1 MELLRPG
8 FAGKNQAGSGDWRK
22 GSAEMRVE
30 MNFEVCGYEL
40 KKKEELSELKSTG
53 LVYRHKKTGAR
64 VAVLSNEDDNKVFSI
79 GFRTPP
85 KDSTGVAHIIEHTVL
100 CGSEKF
106 PAKDPFIELAK
117 GSLNTF
123 LNAMTYPDKTL
134 YPIASCNDK
143 DFANLMHVYL
153 DAVFYPMI
161 QKKEEI
167 FKQEG
172 WHYELEDPEGEI
184 TYNGVV
190 YNEMKGAFSSPEQT
204 LYRLIQQS
212 VLPDTCY
219 GVESGGDPDF
229 IPDLAY
235 EDYLGFYKKYY
246 HPSNSYIYLYG
257 DMDVEER
264 LTWIDENYLGHFE
277 GQPADSE
284 IKEQEPFKEMRIVEE
299 EYPVGE
305 EESLDEKTYLSY
317 NVVIENSLDEK
328 LYLAFQIIE
337 YALLSA
343 PGAPLKQAILDAGIG
358 KDVLSS
364 YDNGLKQPVF
374 SIIAKN
380 GEASQKEKF
389 VEVIKESLR
398 KITEAGIDQRALEGA
413 INYFE
418 FKYREADFGQYP
430 KGLMY
435 GLQIMDSWLYDEEKP
450 FIHICA
456 DKTFEFLK
464 QSIGSGY
471 YEKLISKYLL
481 NNTHCALVVV
491 KPRQGLTAEK
501 ENKVKEKL
509 RAYKE
514 SLTEEEIQKLIQD
527 TKKLHEYEMME
538 PDKEDNEKIPM
549 LSREDIGKKTR
560 KLINQVK
567 DINGVK
573 VLHHSTHTNEI
584 GYLRFCF
591 DITSY
596 GHAAAYLGLL
606 LTVLGYVDT
615 KNYSYLELSN
625 EINIHTGGMIS
636 DVNVYNKKDGAY
648 QAFFE
653 IKTKMIYKKLP
664 KALEL
669 VKEILKNTLLEDEKR
684 LKEILSEIRSRMEM
698 RLMSKG
704 HVTAVD
710 RAMSYFS
717 EAALFEELSGG
728 ISYYDFIVDM
738 DTHFDEKKTQLI
750 EGLKKWLG
758 IIFSRDKLIISFTAD
773 DKGYGLLEGQLKD
786 WLEIL
791 PKKAEAPDL
800 PLPKPEKKNEGFK
813 TPGQVQY
820 VARCGSFIGSG
831 LAYTGALRVLKIIL
845 SYDYLWNHIRVKG
858 GAYGCMCGFSM
869 DGKGY
874 FTSYR
879 DPNLRE
885 TDEVY
890 QGIYDYIHGFD
901 VDERDMTRYVIGAIS
916 AMDTPLNPSAKGS
929 RSFAAYICNVS
940 YEDLQK
946 EREQVLSCTAKDIR
960 STAKI
965 ARAIVESGNL
975 CVVGNETKIEENKD
989 MFFTI
994 KGLLE

>member
-1 MELLRPG
+1 MD
-8 FAGKNQAGSGDWRK
+8 FKVS
-22 GSAEMRVE
+22 
-30 MNFEVCGYEL
+30 GYEL
-40 KKKEELSELKSTG
+40 LKKEELKELNSTG
-53 LVYRHKKTGAR
+53 LVYRHIKTGAR

-85 KDSTGVAHIIEHTVL
+85 SDSTGVPHIIEHTVL
-100 CGSEKF
+100 CGSESF

-134 YPIASCNDK
+134 YPIASCNEK

-172 WHYELEDPEGEI
+172 WHYELEDMDGEL

-190 YNEMKGAFSSPEQT
+190 YNEMKGAFSSPEQI

-212 VLPDTCY
+212 VLPDTSY

-229 IPDLAY
+229 IPDLTY
-235 EDYLGFYKKYY
+235 EDYLAFYKKYY

-257 DMDVEER
+257 DMDVKER
-264 LTWIDENYLGHFE
+264 LMWMDENYLGKFTMVSV
-277 GQPADSE
+277 DSR
-284 IKEQEPFKEMRIVEE
+284 IKDQKPFDKMRIVEE
-299 EYPVGE
+299 VYPVGG
-305 EESLDEKTYLSY
+305 EESLEGKTYLSY
-317 NVVIENSLDEK
+317 NTVIENSLDEK

-337 YALLSA
+337 FALLSA
-343 PGAPLKQAILDAGIG
+343 PGAPLKQAVLDEGIG
-358 KDVLSS
+358 KDILSS

-380 GEASQKEKF
+380 CEASQKEAF
-389 VEVIKESLR
+389 VEVIR
-398 KITEAGIDQRALEGA
+398 KTLSDIVKNGIDSRALEGA
-413 INYFE
+413 VNYFE

-435 GLQIMDSWLYDEEKP
+435 GLQIMDSWLYDESKP

-456 DKTFEFLK
+456 ASTFEFLK
-464 QSIGSGY
+464 ASIGTGY
-471 YEKLISKYLL
+471 YEELVQKYLID
-481 NNTHCALVVV
+481 NTHCALVLV
-491 KPRQGLTAEK
+491 KPEKGLTAKK
-501 ENKVKEKL
+501 EMAVKEKL
-509 RAYKE
+509 KAYKA
-514 SLTEEEIQKLIQD
+514 SLSKEELEKLVED

-549 LSREDIGKKTR
+549 LSREDIGKKAR
-560 KLINQVK
+560 KLYNDVK
-567 DINGVK
+567 EIDGVK
-573 VLHHSTHTNEI
+573 VLHHNIFTNNI

-591 DITSY
+591 DITPY
-596 GHAAAYLGLL
+596 GQAAPYLGLL
-606 LTVLGYVDT
+606 STVLGYVDT

-625 EINIHTGGMIS
+625 EINIHTGGIVS
-636 DVNVYNKKDGAY
+636 DVNVYNKRDGGF
-648 QAFFE
+648 QALFE
-653 IKTKMIYKKLP
+653 IKTKMIYEKLP

-669 VKEILKNTLLEDEKR
+669 LREVLENTILEDEKR

-698 RLMSKG
+698 RLTSKG

-717 EAALFEELSGG
+717 QPALYEELSGG
-728 ISYYDFIVDM
+728 ISYYNFIVEL
-738 DTHFDEKKTQLI
+738 DTHFDEKKDRLI
-750 EGLKKWLG
+750 DELKKWMGVVFRKDNLV
-758 IIFSRDKLIISFTAD
+758 ISFTAD
-773 DKGYGLLEGQLKD
+773 EKGYDLFKNHGAELLGILKGQ
-786 WLEIL
+786 
-791 PKKAEAPDL
+791 DL
-800 PLPKPEKKNEGFK
+800 SSPMPPLKPERKNEGFK

-820 VARCGSFIGSG
+820 VARCGSYGDQG
-831 LAYTGALRVLKIIL
+831 LLYTGALRVLKVIL

-890 QGIYDYIHGFD
+890 QGIYDYIKGFH
-901 VDERDMTRYVIGAIS
+901 VDERDMTRYVIGAVS
-916 AMDTPLNPSAKGS
+916 SMDTPLNPSAKGS

-940 YEDLQK
+940 YEELQR
-946 EREQVLSCTAKDIR
+946 EREQVLSCTPEDIQDTAGIAK
-960 STAKI
+960 
-965 ARAIVESGNL
+965 AIVESGNI

-989 MFFTI
+989 MFMTVTALF
-994 KGLLE
+994 E